1 MMTENE
7 NTPRMPLIGDPA
19 PSFDALTTQGT
30 IHFPEDYPFQ
40 PPKVIFL
47 TSFLIQ

>member
-19 PSFDALTTQGT
+19 PSFDALTTRE
-30 IHFPEDYPFQ
+30 FD
-40 PPKVIFL
+40 
-47 TSFLIQ
+47 S